1 MDLDYLVEYLCERKP
16 IVMCRGRS
24 ESGPRALGNR
34 SIMCVPDMENGRDF
48 LNFQIKKR
56 EWYRPYAPIILDK
69 YVDDVLED
77 YLPESPYMSTSGT
90 SKKEWRDR
98 LSAVNHVDNST
109 RPQILKNE
117 HNPFMYDL
125 IERVY
130 ERTGIPVLLNTSFN
144 KQEPIVETPEEAI
157 NTFKLF
163 DNIGLMV
170 LHNMQV
176 IK

>member
-24 ESGPRALGNR
+24 ESGPRALGNC

-69 YVDDVLED
+69 YVDDILED

-90 SKKEWRDR
+90 IKKE
-98 LSAVNHVDNST
+98 
-109 RPQILKNE
+109 
-117 HNPFMYDL
+117 
-125 IERVY
+125 
-130 ERTGIPVLLNTSFN
+130 
-144 KQEPIVETPEEAI
+144 
-157 NTFKLF
+157 
-163 DNIGLMV
+163 
-170 LHNMQV
+170 
-176 IK
+176 

>member
-1 MDLDYLVEYLCERKP
+1 
-16 IVMCRGRS
+16 
-24 ESGPRALGNR
+24 
-34 SIMCVPDMENGRDF
+34 
-48 LNFQIKKR
+48 
-56 EWYRPYAPIILDK
+56 
-69 YVDDVLED
+69 
-77 YLPESPYMSTSGT
+77 
-90 SKKEWRDR
+90 
-98 LSAVNHVDNST
+98 
-109 RPQILKNE
+109 
-117 HNPFMYDL
+117 MYDL

-157 NTFKLF
+157 NNLRQF